1 MPIRRPSTATL
12 IALLATLA
20 IGMQM
25 TVAADAAPNRTKSK
39 SRWSDTSA
47 PQRIRALGVTA
58 ADTTSVGIAWSR
70 SRDNVGIAG
79 YGVYLDGAR
88 RGTTERTSYALNAL
102 TCGTGYIVGVDAFDA
117 AGNRSSKTSTTVSTN
132 PCADLT
138 APSAPV
144 GVQRL
149 AMTETSVVLAWT
161 PSDDNVGVV
170 EYGLYVSGLRIGTV
184 SEPSAT
190 ISNLECGKTY
200 SLGIDAADAAGN
212 RSARSDA
219 FFATAACVDKT
230 PPSAPT
236 GLGVTGATQT
246 AISVKWNAST
256 DNVGVAGYGRYVA
269 TSRVGTSTTTTATFG
284 SLQCGTTYTLGIDA
298 ADAAGNRSAKSTMT
312 AATAACTQS
321 PPPASGD
328 TTAPTAPQNLSVSSA
343 TQTSIAIGWGAA
355 SDNVGVTNYRIYRNG
370 TMIGQGPGS
379 SGGFS
384 DAWTDSGRTCG
395 TSYQYAVEAQDA
407 AGNTGPKATVTAST
421 AACTESQPPSSPP
434 PSGDTTAPT
443 APQNLSVSS
452 ATQTSIAIGWGAASD
467 NVGVTNYRIYRNGT
481 MIGQGP
487 GSSGGAANA
496 WTDSARTCGTSY
508 QYAVEAQDAAGN
520 TGPKATITAA
530 TTPCAVAD
538 TSAPTA
544 PANVTASTRTGT
556 SITLTWTASRDNVGV
571 TGYGIY
577 KGGTRVSTTAGTTG
591 IVSGLTCGTNYTLG
605 VEAYDA
611 AGNRSQ
617 QGVVLVSTTACSDT
631 QPPTTPTGLTTSNL
645 TQTGVTVKWT
655 GSTDNVGVTGYDV
668 YRNGSKVTT
677 VTGLT
682 SDQTG
687 LSCGTAYTIAV
698 AARDAAGNQS
708 SQAQV
713 VVTTAACSSSTPTSA
728 NLLELSGT
736 VSGSQLESAIAAK
749 PSGPLTVRP
758 TSGQTSFTVSGDVT
772 LNRPDVT
779 ITGARLNGILEFNS
793 GASGSKLV
801 NSNVAGGFNVW
812 GADNIVIEGNTLDG
826 QGQVTSN
833 QLWDNPAGNGASG
846 FTIRNNSF
854 SNYRGGDCGVHGEGL
869 FIGGYSANG
878 LVEGNTFSNNGC
890 TSHIFFSYFG
900 TAGMGGYNSAQL
912 PRNICVRG
920 NTFGARFLNT
930 YFDVNFRQE
939 IAAAGPSATG
949 IKVQPN
955 ASSTNPEFNASC

>member
-1 MPIRRPSTATL
+1 MPIRRPSTPTL
-12 IALLATLA
+12 IALLVTLA
-20 IGMQM
+20 IGMQT
-25 TVAADAAPNRTKSK
+25 TVAADAAPSRTKAQ
-39 SRWSDTSA
+39 SRSGDTSA
-47 PQRIRALGVTA
+47 PQRIRVIGVTA
-58 ADTTSVGIAWSR
+58 ADTTTIGVAWSK
-70 SRDNVGIAG
+70 SRDNVGVAG
-79 YGVYLDGAR
+79 YGVYLDGAQ
-88 RGTTERTSYALNAL
+88 RGTTETTSYGLKALA
-102 TCGTGYIVGVDAFDA
+102 CGTGYIVGVDAFDA
-117 AGNRSSKTSTTVSTN
+117 AGNRSSRTATTVSTD
-132 PCADLT
+132 PCSDLT

-144 GVQRL
+144 GIQRL
-149 AMTETSVVLAWT
+149 AATETSVVLAWT

-170 EYGLYVSGLRIGTV
+170 EYGLYVSGLRVGAT
-184 SEPSAT
+184 SEASAT

-236 GLGVTGATQT
+236 GLAVTGATQT
-246 AISVKWNAST
+246 AIQAKWNAST
-256 DNVGVAGYGRYVA
+256 DNVGVAGYGTYVA
-269 TSRVGTSTTTTATFG
+269 NARVGTSTVTNASFDA
-284 SLQCGTTYTLGIDA
+284 LQCGTTYTLAIDA
-298 ADAAGNRSAKSTMT
+298 ADAAGNRSAASTMT

-321 PPPASGD
+321 PPPPSGD
-328 TTAPTAPQNLSVSSA
+328 TTPPTAPQNLSVSSA
-343 TQTSIAIGWGAA
+343 TQTAIAIGWGAA

-379 SGGFS
+379 AGGAS
-384 DAWTDSGRTCG
+384 DAWSDSGRTCG

-407 AGNTGPKATVTAST
+407 AGNTGPKSTV
-421 AACTESQPPSSPP
+421 
-434 PSGDTTAPT
+434 
-443 APQNLSVSS
+443 
-452 ATQTSIAIGWGAASD
+452 
-467 NVGVTNYRIYRNGT
+467 
-481 MIGQGP
+481 
-487 GSSGGAANA
+487 
-496 WTDSARTCGTSY
+496 
-508 QYAVEAQDAAGN
+508 
-520 TGPKATITAA
+520 TAA

-544 PANVTASTRTGT
+544 PTNVTASTRTGT
-556 SITLTWTASRDNVGV
+556 SITLTWGTATDNVGV
-571 TGYGIY
+571 TGYGLY

-591 IVSGLTCGTNYTLG
+591 IVSGLTCGTSYTLG
-605 VEAYDA
+605 VDAYDA

-617 QGVVLVSTTACSDT
+617 QGVVLVSTTSCSDT
-631 QPPTTPTGLTTSNL
+631 QAPTAPTGVTTSNL

-687 LSCGTAYTIAV
+687 LSCGTAYTFAV

-708 SQAQV
+708 AQAQT
-713 VVTTAACSSSTPTSA
+713 VVTTTACSTSPTPPPPTSG
-728 NLLELSGT
+728 NVLELSGT
-736 VSGSQLESAIAAK
+736 VSGSQFESAVAAK
-749 PSGPLTVRP
+749 PSGALTVRP
-758 TSGQTSFTVSGDVT
+758 ASGQTSFTVSGDVT

-779 ITGARLNGILEFNS
+779 ITGARLNGILEFDP

-826 QGQVTSN
+826 QGQVSSN
-833 QLWDNPAGNGASG
+833 QLWDAPAGNGASG

-854 SNYRGGDCGVHGEGL
+854 SNYRGGDCSVHGEGV

-900 TAGMGGYNSAQL
+900 TAGMSGYNSAQL

-920 NTFGARFLNT
+920 NTFGDRFLNT
-930 YFDVNFRQE
+930 YYDVNFRQE
-939 IAAAGPSATG
+939 IAAAGPAATG
-949 IKVQPN
+949 IKVQPD
-955 ASSTNPEFNASC
+955 AASTNPEFDGTC